1 MTRPSKDSCCGRRP
15 DAKETLVSDAGF
27 DAHEITT
34 LSLTR
39 YYLQSFAMPQSHAWI
54 GCLERAQFHYGE
66 AQGML
71 LAGRLLNALR
81 AMRYARRS
89 TFHFNSP
96 VCPGCSNILTEH
108 ERRLMRSLAALRRGH
123 EGIVR
128 TEMMMLC
135 EGNDTA
141 EAIATL
147 SQVAMTLPGLD
158 TAQNSNRYGG
168 AFFEAER
175 RSA

>member
-1 MTRPSKDSCCGRRP
+1 MTRPTKDSCCGRRP

-27 DAHEITT
+27 DAHEITM
-34 LSLTR
+34 LGLTR
-39 YYLQSFAMPQSHAWI
+39 YYLQSFAIPQSHAWI
-54 GCLERAQFHYGE
+54 GCFERAQFHYGE
-66 AQGML
+66 AHGML

-96 VCPGCSNILTEH
+96 VCLGCSTILTEH

-123 EGIVR
+123 EGIVQ

-141 EAIATL
+141 EAIAAL
-147 SQVAMTLPGLD
+147 SQVALTLPSPATALD
-158 TAQNSNRYGG
+158 GGRYGD
-168 AFFEAER
+168 AFFGTER